1 MKINNTIKLCSAWLC
16 ISTSFIAS
24 SHAGHG
30 STAPWQACEKK
41 EQHQHCTYTT
51 QHKRA
56 LGTCQTMNNV
66 LMCVRNTP
74 LEDIIEKATD
84 KPADKLIEKIK

>member
-1 MKINNTIKLCSAWLC
+1 MHLATQV
-16 ISTSFIAS
+16 TVQQ
-24 SHAGHG
+24 HHG
-30 STAPWQACEKK
+30 RHVKKK